1 MSSGDALPT
10 RSADAE
16 KQKPIHGI
24 CLDAG
29 PLIKNDPPVSTLLSQ
44 AHQLYTLSSILEEI
58 RDTATRTRV
67 ETQLLPFVTL
77 RNPRPAS
84 IKFVTDFARRTGD
97 LEVMSRPDV
106 HLLALTYELELEQNG
121 GDWRLR
127 KMPGQRGIN
136 GQTPSTEQQQTGTE
150 EQTQTDAE
158 AESSGPVEA
167 PPPVDSDKKDGD
179 QNAGGD
185 ADSTRMSEGM
195 SQLNL
200 DSTTIEQ
207 AAQESQEPPAT
218 ADEGSEG
225 SDSDSD
231 DGWITPSNLKK
242 HQAKDNKE
250 VIPTAADQ
258 PLKVALLT
266 SDYAMQNVALRI
278 GLNLLSPSMS
288 RITQVKNWV
297 LRCHGCFQVCKKMD
311 SQFCPKCGQPTLTR
325 VSCTTA
331 DDGSFRIHLKRNFQW
346 NNRGN
351 VYSIPKPVTGTASGK
366 LPYKG
371 AGGKNGWGT
380 KLILAED
387 QKEYERAQGE
397 KRRQRQKD
405 LMDEDY
411 LPNILTGERS
421 SGNGKIRLGPG
432 RAVNGRKGRG

>member
-1 MSSGDALPT
+1 MPGDDALPIGST
-10 RSADAE
+10 DLPPTTAE
-16 KQKPIHGI
+16 KQKPIHSI
-24 CLDAG
+24 CLDTG

-44 AHQLYTLSSILEEI
+44 AHQLYMLPSILEEI

-67 ETQLLPFVTL
+67 ETTLLPFVTL

-84 IKFVTDFARRTGD
+84 IKFVSDFARRTGD

-106 HLLALTYELELEQNG
+106 HLIALTYELELEQNG

-127 KMPGQRGIN
+127 KMPGQKGIN
-136 GQTPSTEQQQTGTE
+136 GKMTGTE
-150 EQTQTDAE
+150 QKTEPEEQIQANT
-158 AESSGPVEA
+158 ESSGKAEA
-167 PPPVDSDKKDGD
+167 PPPIDSNKNGD
-179 QNAGGD
+179 EEAD
-185 ADSTRMSEGM
+185 AAKISADIA
-195 SQLNL
+195 QLRL
-200 DSTTIEQ
+200 DSSAEQ
-207 AAQESQEPPAT
+207 GAQVLPST
-218 ADEGSEG
+218 ADEGSE
-225 SDSDSD
+225 DSDSD

-250 VIPTAADQ
+250 VIPTVADQ

-297 LRCHGCFQVCKKMD
+297 LRCHGCFQICKKMD

-331 DDGSFRIHLKRNFQW
+331 DDGSFQIHLKRNFQW

-351 VYSIPKPVTGTASGK
+351 VYSIPKPVSGTASGK

-380 KLILAED
+380 KLIFADD
-387 QKEYERAQGE
+387 QKEHEKAKSE
-397 KRRQRQKD
+397 KRRRQHKD

-421 SGNGKIRLGPG
+421 SGNGRIRLGPG
-432 RAVNGRKGRG
+432 RAVNGRKARG